1 MKKQIHNQK
10 VIVVTRQDLEPGYQL
25 VQSVHSAFD
34 FSLEF
39 PEVTKD
45 WNTQSNYLAC
55 LAAKDE
61 ASLFT
66 LISKLEAKGIQH
78 TVFREPDIDNQVTA
92 VAIAPGETSR
102 KLTSN
107 YPLALR
113 TENKII
119 EKLLS
124 EKKELIEC
132 IQNLMGAFDTPVA
145 RLKMG
150 GEFSEEVRRLSRATL
165 SNAI

>member
-1 MKKQIHNQK
+1 M
-10 VIVVTRQDLEPGYQL
+10 TRQDLAPGYQL

-55 LAAKDE
+55 LSTEDE
-61 ASLFT
+61 ASLFI
-66 LISKLEAKGIQH
+66 LISKLKARGIKH

-92 VAIAPGETSR
+92 VAIAPGEISR

-107 YPLALR
+107 YPLALK
-113 TENKII
+113 NIMI
-119 EKLLS
+119 
-124 EKKELIEC
+124 
-132 IQNLMGAFDTPVA
+132 
-145 RLKMG
+145 
-150 GEFSEEVRRLSRATL
+150 
-165 SNAI
+165 